1 MLHWVSWRSIANPW
15 AGGLILAASLVAVV
29 MVWQAVVEG
38 GAPDPTAGDLSPTA
52 AVLNSGILV
61 FREGLEAIL
70 VLAAITAGLMRGNGS
85 YWRPVAAGSGV
96 AFLATVVTW
105 FVVVA
110 IISAVPAPALDV
122 QAATGLLA
130 ILVLLVVMN
139 WFFHKVYWTG
149 WIGLH
154 RRRRKQVLERP
165 GAAKSGAF
173 FGGAF
178 FGLALLGFSAVYRE
192 GFEIVLFLQSLRLEV
207 GSFPVLEGAAVGLVL
222 TSIVAVLTF
231 IAHQRIPY
239 KKMLIVTGVLLGA
252 VLVVMVGEEIQE
264 MQLAGWLSTT
274 EVGLPIPDWMG
285 VWFAAFPNVEGLAA
299 QAVAALFVVG
309 SYLVVERNKRP
320 RRQRARWAT
329 PSTR

>member
-1 MLHWVSWRSIANPW
+1 MLHRASWLSVKNPW
-15 AGGLILAASLVAVV
+15 AIGLALAASLVVAVIF
-29 MVWQAVVEG
+29 WQAIMEG
-38 GAPDPTAGDLSPTA
+38 GVPDPTAGDLSPTA

-70 VLAAITAGLMRGNGS
+70 VLAAITAGLLRSNES

-105 FVVVA
+105 FAVVA

-154 RRRRKQVLERP
+154 HRRREQVLKRS
-165 GAAKSGAF
+165 GGVKS
-173 FGGAF
+173 GAF
-178 FGLALLGFSAVYRE
+178 FGLALLGFSAIYRE

-207 GSFPVLEGAAVGLVL
+207 GSFPILQGAAIGLFL
-222 TSIVAVLTF
+222 TSIVAILTF
-231 IAHQRIPY
+231 IAHRRIPY
-239 KKMLIVTGVLLGA
+239 KKMLIVTGVLLGV

-274 EVGLPIPDWMG
+274 EVGVPLPEWMG

-299 QAVAALFVVG
+299 QAVAALFVIG
-309 SYLVVERNKRP
+309 SYLIVERKKRP
-320 RRQRARWAT
+320 RRQQVVESGNA
-329 PSTR
+329 

>member
-1 MLHWVSWRSIANPW
+1 MLHRISWRGFANPW
-15 AGGLILAASLVAVV
+15 SIGLALAASLVAAV
-29 MVWQAVVEG
+29 MVWQAIAEG
-38 GAPDPTAGDLSPTA
+38 GAPDPIAGNMSPAT

-70 VLAAITAGLMRGNGS
+70 VLAAITAGLVRS
-85 YWRPVAAGSGV
+85 DKFYWRPVAAGSGV
-96 AFLATVVTW
+96 ALLASVVTW

-110 IISAVPAPALDV
+110 IISAIPAPALDV

-130 ILVLLVVMN
+130 IVVLLVVMN

-154 RRRRKQVLERP
+154 HRRRQRVLERA
-165 GAAKSGAF
+165 GGVKSSAF
-173 FGGAF
+173 L
-178 FGLALLGFSAVYRE
+178 GLALLGFSAIYRE

-207 GSFPVLEGAAVGLVL
+207 GSFPVLQGAAVGLFL

-231 IAHQRIPY
+231 VAHRRIPY
-239 KKMLIVTGVLLGA
+239 KKMLIATGVLLGV

-274 EVGLPIPDWMG
+274 EVGLPLPEWVG
-285 VWFAAFPNVEGLAA
+285 VWFAAFPNVEGLVA
-299 QAVAALFVVG
+299 QALAALFVIG
-309 SYLVVERNKRP
+309 SYLVVEHNKRLH
-320 RRQRARWAT
+320 RQTSQAGNA
-329 PSTR
+329 

>member
-1 MLHWVSWRSIANPW
+1 MLHQASWRSVKNPW
-15 AGGLILAASLVAVV
+15 AIGLALAASLVIAV
-29 MVWQAVVEG
+29 MIWQAITEG
-38 GAPDPTAGDLSPTA
+38 GAPDPTARDLSPAT

-70 VLAAITAGLMRGNGS
+70 VLAAITAGLLRSNES
-85 YWRPVAAGSGV
+85 YWRPVATGSGV

-154 RRRRKQVLERP
+154 NRRRQRVLERSS
-165 GAAKSGAF
+165 GVKSS
-173 FGGAF
+173 AF

-207 GSFPVLEGAAVGLVL
+207 GSFPVLQGVAVGLFL

-231 IAHQRIPY
+231 IAHQHIPY
-239 KKMLIVTGVLLGA
+239 KKMLIATGVLLGV
-252 VLVVMVGEEIQE
+252 VLVVMVGEEVQE
-264 MQLAGWLSTT
+264 MQLAGWLPTT
-274 EVGLPIPDWMG
+274 DVGVSLPEWLG
-285 VWFAAFPNVEGLAA
+285 VWFAAFPNVEGLVA
-299 QAVAALFVVG
+299 QAVAALFVIG

-320 RRQRARWAT
+320 RRRASEIGSA
-329 PSTR
+329 

>member
-1 MLHWVSWRSIANPW
+1 MLHQASWRSITNPW
-15 AGGLILAASLVAVV
+15 VIGLALAASVVIAV
-29 MVWQAVVEG
+29 MIWQAFAEG
-38 GAPDPTAGDLSPTA
+38 GVPDPTASDLSPTA

-70 VLAAITAGLMRGNGS
+70 VLAAITAGLLRSNGS
-85 YWRPVAAGSGV
+85 YWRPVATGSGV
-96 AFLATVVTW
+96 ALLATVVTW

-154 RRRRKQVLERP
+154 RRRKQRVLERSD
-165 GAAKSGAF
+165 GVKNGV
-173 FGGAF
+173 F
-178 FGLALLGFSAVYRE
+178 FGLALLGFSAIYRE
-192 GFEIVLFLQSLRLEV
+192 GFEIVLFLQGLRLEV
-207 GSFPVLEGAAVGLVL
+207 GSFPVLEGAAIGLFL

-231 IAHQRIPY
+231 VAHQHIPY
-239 KKMLIVTGVLLGA
+239 KKMLIATGVLLGV
-252 VLVVMVGEEIQE
+252 VLVVMVGEEVQE
-264 MQLAGWLSTT
+264 MQLAGWLPTT
-274 EVGLPIPDWMG
+274 EINVPLPEWLG
-285 VWFAAFPNVEGLAA
+285 VWFAAFPNVEGLVA
-299 QAVAALFVVG
+299 QAVAALFVIG

-320 RRQRARWAT
+320 RRRQEASET
-329 PSTR
+329 SNV